1 MIDVIRKTC
10 AANTQETF
18 KFAASSV
25 AFRVKNFTS
34 DKIYV
39 CLGKQ
44 WNESQSVR
52 INSNMAE
59 TLVLD
64 DIKAHPEEYIN
75 YIPDAK
81 QRTNSERIADL
92 EEALELILNGV
103 TA

>member
-39 CLGKQ
+39 CLGKT
-44 WNESQSVR
+44 WNEAQSVR

-59 TLVLD
+59 TLVLNPDPERCMTRGTADTVIVMAYAAGEVEVMRD
-64 DIKAHPEEYIN
+64 D
-75 YIPDAK
+75 
-81 QRTNSERIADL
+81 
-92 EEALELILNGV
+92 
-103 TA
+103 